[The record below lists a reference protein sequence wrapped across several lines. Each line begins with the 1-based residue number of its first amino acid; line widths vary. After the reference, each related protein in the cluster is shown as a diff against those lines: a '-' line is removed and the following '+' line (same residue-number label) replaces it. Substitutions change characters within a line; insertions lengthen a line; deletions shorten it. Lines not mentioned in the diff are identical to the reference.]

1 MYCLDDE
8 DDDEDEGDQALPY
21 RSDDKEDD
29 GDSMDDN
36 DEYQQTQVL
45 DYNHAM
51 PYCAMDDARRYLR
64 VWC

>member
-8 DDDEDEGDQALPY
+8 GEGEGDQALPY

-29 GDSMDDN
+29 TDSLDDN

-45 DYNHAM
+45 DYNYAM
-51 PYCAMDDARRYLR
+51 PYCAMDDARRYQR
-64 VWC
+64 VQC